1 MTNKTG
7 KLGEDMASAF
17 LIKKGY
23 AIVER
28 NYHSRWGEIDIIA
41 KQAPYIVFAE
51 VNTRRKNGMCSP
63 EETVTVAKQQKIIRT
78 ALLYVSEHPEYDDF
92 QIRFDVVSLRTGKN
106 GQVESID
113 HLSNAFEGE
122 LL

>member
-41 KQAPYIVFAE
+41 EQAPYIVFAE
-51 VNTRRKNGMCSP
+51 VKTRRKNGRCSP
-63 EETVTVAKQQKIIRT
+63 EETVTIAKQQKIIRT
-78 ALLYVSEHPEYDDF
+78 ALWYLSEHLEYEDF
-92 QIRFDVVSLRTGKN
+92 QVRFDVISLRTGKN
-106 GQVESID
+106 DQVESIQHFQD
-113 HLSNAFEGE
+113 AFEGE

>member
-41 KQAPYIVFAE
+41 EQAPYIVFAE
-51 VNTRRKNGMCSP
+51 VKTRRKNGRCSP
-63 EETVTVAKQQKIIRT
+63 EETVTIAKKQKIIRT
-78 ALLYVSEHPEYDDF
+78 ALWYLSEHLEYEDF
-92 QIRFDVVSLRTGKN
+92 QVRFDVISLRTGKN
-106 GQVESID
+106 DQVESIQHFPD
-113 HLSNAFEGE
+113 AFEGE

>member
-1 MTNKTG
+1 
-7 KLGEDMASAF
+7 MASAF

-41 KQAPYIVFAE
+41 EQAPYIVFAE
-51 VNTRRKNGMCSP
+51 VKTRRKNGRCSP
-63 EETVTVAKQQKIIRT
+63 EETGTIAKQQKIIRT
-78 ALLYVSEHPEYDDF
+78 ALWYLSEHLEYEDF
-92 QIRFDVVSLRTGKN
+92 QVRFDVISLRTGKN
-106 GQVESID
+106 DQVESIQHFPD
-113 HLSNAFEGE
+113 AFEGE

>member
-51 VNTRRKNGMCSP
+51 VKTRRKNGMCSP

-106 GQVESID
+106 GQVESVD

>member
-41 KQAPYIVFAE
+41 EQAPYIVFAE
-51 VNTRRKNGMCSP
+51 VKTRRKNGRYSP
-63 EETVTVAKQQKIIRT
+63 EETVTIAKQQKIIRT
-78 ALLYVSEHPEYDDF
+78 ALWYLSEHLEYEDF
-92 QIRFDVVSLRTGKN
+92 QVRFDVISLRTGKN
-106 GQVESID
+106 DQVESIQHFPD
-113 HLSNAFEGE
+113 AFEGE

>member
-17 LIKKGY
+17 LMKKGY

-51 VNTRRKNGMCSP
+51 VKTRRKNGMCSP
-63 EETVTVAKQQKIIRT
+63 EETVTVTKQQKIIRT